1 MSERERNR
9 RRFRYLPSPPMV
21 VALTALLFATA
32 GTAVANHGGPHQA
45 GVVNGLDVAN
55 GSLTGADIR
64 NKSLTL
70 ADFRGR
76 GPKGDRGAR
85 GLTGS
90 VGPAG
95 PAGPG
100 GPGGPGGPAGPQGP
114 AGPVRVDRNFA
125 TRSQN
130 GQTQE
135 FLTVACD
142 AGLTVVGGGV
152 FAAGTFGQQNI
163 NSSYPSS
170 TTTWTAYVDNFTAN
184 TPLNFTVY
192 VNCASATQVTSP
204 QGAPASPK

>member
-1 MSERERNR
+1 MSERNR

-32 GTAVANHGGPHQA
+32 GTAVANHGRGHGPA
-45 GVVNGLDVAN
+45 GVVNGLDVQN

-76 GPKGDRGAR
+76 GPRGA
-85 GLTGS
+85 TGRTGP

-100 GPGGPGGPAGPQGP
+100 GPGGPAGPAGAQGP
-114 AGPVRVDRNFA
+114 AGPVRVDRNFI
-125 TRSQN
+125 TKIQN
-130 GQTQE
+130 GMTQDSQT
-135 FLTVACD
+135 VSCD
-142 AGLTVVGGGV
+142 AGLAVVGGGV
-152 FAAGTFGQQNI
+152 FAQGTYNQQNI

-170 TTTWTAYVDNFTAN
+170 STAWTAYVDNFTSS
-184 TPLNFTVY
+184 PLSFTVY
-192 VNCASATQVTSP
+192 VICASATQVTSP
-204 QGAPASPK
+204 QGEAAPSK